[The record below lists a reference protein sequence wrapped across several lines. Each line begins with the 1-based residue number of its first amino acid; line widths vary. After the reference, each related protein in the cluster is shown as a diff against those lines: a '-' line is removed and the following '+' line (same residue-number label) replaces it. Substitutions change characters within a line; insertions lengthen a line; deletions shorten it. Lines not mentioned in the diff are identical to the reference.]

1 MNRDEV
7 KKVVHTTLAV
17 FARIAR
23 RTRTQADDLLT
34 AMLQAN
40 EDRLVDAVV
49 ALLADTNAP
58 LTDDLITKALEQVG
72 IRV

>member
-7 KKVVHTTLAV
+7 KKVVHTSLAL
-17 FARIAR
+17 FARIAK
-23 RTRTQADDLLT
+23 RTRTQADDLLA

-49 ALLADTNAP
+49 TLLADTNAP
-58 LTDDLITKALEQVG
+58 LTDELITKALEQVG